1 LKQRTTKL
9 VWVSTAIVSA
19 VLALGSWAFSSPVGS
34 SPDDDFHN
42 ASIWCGQG
50 SRDGLCEDGTSP
62 SSVVVSS
69 QLVQNCFKFFPE
81 VGGACA
87 ISESF
92 QETNRAN
99 LSGNYPGFYYW
110 TMSWFAS
117 TDVPASILTMRFV
130 NIFLAIGLLSLV
142 ITFLPRNLRTVPLV
156 AVLGTAVP
164 LGLFLYASVNPSSWG
179 LFSVVIFFSA
189 VLGFFASNNTSQKIV
204 LGSLAGVSAVMGAGS
219 RQDTPGFLLFAGLMA
234 VFLSLS
240 SKWIPTRKMLIIG
253 VLSGLSILFLI
264 STLLTQT
271 FIGNFFRGA
280 EWFGRPVSPE
290 SFFRNFL
297 EIPDLIVGVFG
308 YWGLGWLDT
317 SLPSSVWLTSFGIF
331 LGLIVSTMSS
341 WSSRQKVAFAAIA
354 LALVA
359 IPLYLLTVNGLFVG
373 EVVQPR
379 YLLPLLALALAVSVF
394 KNPDQVGLQLSRLQ
408 FLIIGCGLVIANT
421 ISLHINMRRY
431 LTGIDSTELS
441 LNRGIEWWWVEP
453 PLYANNLWFSPNN
466 VWIGGSLA
474 FAIFLIAIWKL
485 RYELGFS
492 NQKVKQKLSE

>member
-1 LKQRTTKL
+1 
-9 VWVSTAIVSA
+9 
-19 VLALGSWAFSSPVGS
+19 
-34 SPDDDFHN
+34 
-42 ASIWCGQG
+42 
-50 SRDGLCEDGTSP
+50 
-62 SSVVVSS
+62 
-69 QLVQNCFKFFPE
+69 
-81 VGGACA
+81 
-87 ISESF
+87 
-92 QETNRAN
+92 
-99 LSGNYPGFYYW
+99 
-110 TMSWFAS
+110 
-117 TDVPASILTMRFV
+117 
-130 NIFLAIGLLSLV
+130 
-142 ITFLPRNLRTVPLV
+142 
-156 AVLGTAVP
+156 
-164 LGLFLYASVNPSSWG
+164 
-179 LFSVVIFFSA
+179 
-189 VLGFFASNNTSQKIV
+189 
-204 LGSLAGVSAVMGAGS
+204 
-219 RQDTPGFLLFAGLMA
+219 
-234 VFLSLS
+234 
-240 SKWIPTRKMLIIG
+240 MLIIG

-280 EWFGRPVSPE
+280 EWFGRPISLE

-297 EIPDLIVGVFG
+297 EIPDLIVGAFG

-394 KNPDQVGLQLSRLQ
+394 KKPDQVGLQLSRLQ
-408 FLIIGCGLVIANT
+408 FLIIGFGLVIANT

-453 PLYANNLWFSPNN
+453 PLYASNLWFSPNN

-492 NQKVKQKLSE
+492 DQKVKQKLSD